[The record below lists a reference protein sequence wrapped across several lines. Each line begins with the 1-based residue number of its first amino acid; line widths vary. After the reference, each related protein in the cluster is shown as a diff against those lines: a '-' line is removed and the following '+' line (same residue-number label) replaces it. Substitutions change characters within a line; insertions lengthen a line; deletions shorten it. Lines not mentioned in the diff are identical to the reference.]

1 MGLSRGER
9 DELPSTPSQSL
20 TSDPLSPHVKDIKH
34 EVLDVSLQPALTN
47 KIRYHSTVIE
57 QDDPRVF
64 DEIPQDVAY
73 PGDPSPFKH
82 PVSIL
87 LHKYFGKAVAQD
99 HEDCNVNPWIR
110 GHSTECC
117 TIVQNLSRCRDIV
130 CRGDQEMKAQ
140 NLIAEWKAKAAV
152 SHFAWFSMVEVKS
165 LTEFTST
172 RRALKH
178 ILSQHF
184 VKYKVDWDPVGASI
198 RAFVFGGLSKDTMR
212 ALMLRF
218 GQSTRIRILP
228 KGTLVELLKE
238 VFRVT
243 LPEDNEEL
251 MRWRK
256 AVAGR
261 KTIAFWRPAR
271 GNLLRIKPE
280 HHIRNRSQRIWKR
293 GALPHLCKHGK
304 PVLSS
309 TPRQRLNTML
319 EMPQLFFIKNS
330 APRQWRN

>member
-1 MGLSRGER
+1 MGITLY
-9 DELPSTPSQSL
+9 T
-20 TSDPLSPHVKDIKH
+20 
-34 EVLDVSLQPALTN
+34 EVLEVSLQPALTN

-57 QDDPRVF
+57 QNDPRVF
-64 DEIPQDVAY
+64 DSIPQDTAG
-73 PGDPSPFKH
+73 PDDQSPFKH

-87 LHKYFGKAVAQD
+87 LHKYFGERIAQS

-110 GHSTECC
+110 GYSNQCC
-117 TIVQNLSRCRDIV
+117 TVVQNFSRCRDIV
-130 CRGDQEMKAQ
+130 CRGDQEIKAQ
-140 NLIAEWKAKAAV
+140 NLIAEWKAKAAA

-165 LTEFTST
+165 PAEFKPA

-178 ILSQHF
+178 VLSQHF
-184 VKYKVDWDPVGASI
+184 VKYKIDWDPAGASI

-212 ALMLRF
+212 ALLLRF

-228 KGTLVELLKE
+228 KDDLVELLKE

-261 KTIAFWRPAR
+261 KTIAFWRPSR
-271 GNLLRIKPE
+271 RNLLRIKAE
-280 HHIRNRSQRIWKR
+280 HHIRNRSQRLWKR
-293 GALPHLCKHGK
+293 GNVPYVCRHGK
-304 PVLSS
+304 PFTSS
-309 TPRQRLNTML
+309 TPRQRLSTIL
-319 EMPQLFFIKNS
+319 EMPELFFIKNM

>member
-1 MGLSRGER
+1 MPR
-9 DELPSTPSQSL
+9 ELLYP
-20 TSDPLSPHVKDIKH
+20 
-34 EVLDVSLQPALTN
+34 EVVLVCLQPTLAN
-47 KIRYHSTVIE
+47 KIHYHSTVIE
-57 QDDPRVF
+57 QDDPRIL
-64 DEIPQDVAY
+64 EGIPQDVCDLD
-73 PGDPSPFKH
+73 DPSPFKH

-87 LHKYFGKAVAQD
+87 LHKYFGKEIAQN
-99 HEDCNVNPWIR
+99 HEDCNINPWVR

-117 TIVQNLSRCRDIV
+117 TIVQNLSRCRDVV
-130 CRGDQEMKAQ
+130 CRQDQEVKAQ
-140 NLIAEWKAKAAV
+140 NLIAEWKAKASV
-152 SHFAWFSMVEVKS
+152 SNFAWFSMVEIKS
-165 LTEFTST
+165 LVEFTAA

-178 ILSQHF
+178 ILSAHF
-184 VKYKVDWDPVGASI
+184 VKHKVDWDPIGVSI
-198 RAFVFGGLSKDTMR
+198 RAFIFGGLSKNTMR

-218 GQSTRIRILP
+218 GQSTRVRILP
-228 KGTLVELLKE
+228 KETLSELLKD

-256 AVAGR
+256 AITGR
-261 KTIAFWRPAR
+261 KTLAFWKPDR

-280 HHIRNRSQRIWKR
+280 NQIRNTSQRLWKR
-293 GALPHLCKHGK
+293 GALPHFCKHGK